1 MGGEFSVEK
10 PASMAAWRKTC
21 YSVSLDKEGCL
32 KWGQE
37 KWVRKRGKWGA
48 QVEHFP
54 RLREWSEAKDF
65 FLFVMS
71 MKITQQHHLQNT
83 SSVKAFILFLE
94 DKISSN
100 IEKKD
105 HWEIGCLK
113 KKDPGGG
120 RHASEN
126 EKKPTGLVREDTRTW
141 WGRVRETEPTATKTV
156 WFKWPFCFLLKIPF
170 QVVFARA
177 EIIASTYLGERGNG
191 NVTRLSKIEWI
202 LADYKS
208 PFQ

>member
-94 DKISSN
+94 DQISSN

-120 RHASEN
+120 RHAFWEWEEAHRVSQ
-126 EKKPTGLVREDTRTW
+126 GRYEDLMGKSQRN
-141 WGRVRETEPTATKTV
+141 
-156 WFKWPFCFLLKIPF
+156 
-170 QVVFARA
+170 RA
-177 EIIASTYLGERGNG
+177 NG
-191 NVTRLSKIEWI
+191 YQNSMV
-202 LADYKS
+202 
-208 PFQ
+208 